1 MSSIPASKSFILVE
15 TDGMIP
21 LIARYSHLRGETRAD
36 INIEKRFGA
45 EMRSRFEA
53 IASDYISRGL
63 MAKSGDNY
71 KITEPGIMLSD
82 SIIRDLMYVEC
93 EA

>member
-1 MSSIPASKSFILVE
+1 M
-15 TDGMIP
+15 
-21 LIARYSHLRGETRAD
+21 YSEMVMVSLRTMWGVD
-36 INIEKRFGA
+36 ITNIEKRFGA

-53 IASDYISRGL
+53 IASNYISRGL
-63 MAKSGDNY
+63 MAKSDNNF
-71 KITEPGIMLSD
+71 KITESGIMLSD